1 MSGSDPK
8 LQRWAHEIG
17 SAGAHLLKLI
27 EDLLDL
33 SRIEAGKV
41 SVRIVPL
48 DLRPLLDE
56 AVRIVQAAL
65 PQQSARFER
74 RLSPAL
80 PPVLGDI
87 VRLKQILV
95 NLLTNAAKYTPGGGR
110 IVIVFEP
117 HPNGRVRVAVSDEG
131 MGIAR
136 DQIERLFQ
144 PFERLGREAT
154 GIEGT
159 GVGLALSKRLAELMG
174 CELGVESVEGQ
185 GSTFW
190 LDVPVAPHGTDAA
203 APALPAPAAPA
214 VRPMLVLYV
223 E

>member
-1 MSGSDPK
+1 MSHELRTPMNAMLGFAQLIEMSGSDPK

-48 DLRPLLDE
+48 DLAPLLDE

-95 NLLTNAAKYTPGGGR
+95 NL
-110 IVIVFEP
+110 
-117 HPNGRVRVAVSDEG
+117 
-131 MGIAR
+131 
-136 DQIERLFQ
+136 
-144 PFERLGREAT
+144 
-154 GIEGT
+154 
-159 GVGLALSKRLAELMG
+159 
-174 CELGVESVEGQ
+174 
-185 GSTFW
+185 
-190 LDVPVAPHGTDAA
+190 
-203 APALPAPAAPA
+203 
-214 VRPMLVLYV
+214 
-223 E
+223 